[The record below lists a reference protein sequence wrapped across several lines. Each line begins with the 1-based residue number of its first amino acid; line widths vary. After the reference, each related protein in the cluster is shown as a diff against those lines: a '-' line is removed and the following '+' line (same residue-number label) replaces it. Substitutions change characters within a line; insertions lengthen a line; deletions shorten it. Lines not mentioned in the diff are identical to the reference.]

1 MKHFKHMQA
10 ASAKEAAKN
19 AEAGTAAFIAGG
31 TDLLGTLKDESLPT
45 YPETVIDLKT
55 IPDMD
60 GIVEDGDAVRIGAL
74 ATLAA
79 VAESETVQA
88 NCAALAEACARAA
101 SPTIR
106 HRGTIGGNVCQ
117 MHRCWYFR
125 VPDDRF
131 HCLRKGGDFCPARI
145 GDNRYHSIF
154 GDQDGCYAVSSH
166 DTAPALVALGATVL
180 SEGSPAAGLAL
191 VSLLSLF
198 VLALNPIVG
207 ERLDRRAR
215 RRGAG
220 GRAQGAAR
228 EGEAGK
234 SLGAGPAG
242 MGPDPQAMA
251 AAEAAGRKARAALMQ
266 VFAEQHDMTARE
278 ADVLTLLCQGRTRTY
293 IAAELGIS
301 PNTVKGYIHN
311 VYRKANAADKQD
323 LIDRV
328 DLFIERS

>member
-79 VAESETVQA
+79 VAENETVQA

-131 HCLRKGGDFCPARI
+131 HCRRKGGATCPARI

-154 GDQDGCYAVSSH
+154 GDDNGCFAVSSH
-166 DTAPALVALGATVL
+166 DTAPALVALGATVVTTKREVPAEEFFGAHGHRSNVL
-180 SEGSPAAGLAL
+180 EDGEVVKEFRVPKAEKSAFQKFALRKSIDFPVVNCAVAATGGETRVVLGGVHPAPWRSKEAEEAVAAGVTAD
-191 VSLLSLF
+191 S
-198 VLALNPIVG
+198 
-207 ERLDRRAR
+207 
-215 RRGAG
+215 
-220 GRAQGAAR
+220 AAKA
-228 EGEAGK
+228 GEAAVSVAKPLGK
-234 SLGAGPAG
+234 NAYKVDIARTLVKRTL
-242 MGPDPQAMA
+242 
-251 AAEAAGRKARAALMQ
+251 EA
-266 VFAEQHDMTARE
+266 
-278 ADVLTLLCQGRTRTY
+278 
-293 IAAELGIS
+293 IA
-301 PNTVKGYIHN
+301 
-311 VYRKANAADKQD
+311 
-323 LIDRV
+323 
-328 DLFIERS
+328 

>member
-166 DTAPALVALGATVL
+166 DTAPALVALGATVVTTKR
-180 SEGSPAAGLAL
+180 EVPAEEFFKANGVRSNVLEDGEVVTEFKVPKAEKSAFQKFAL
-191 VSLLSLF
+191 
-198 VLALNPIVG
+198 
-207 ERLDRRAR
+207 R
-215 RRGAG
+215 
-220 GRAQGAAR
+220 
-228 EGEAGK
+228 K
-234 SLGAGPAG
+234 SIDFPLVNC
-242 MGPDPQAMA
+242 A
-251 AAEAAGRKARAALMQ
+251 AAQADPTGTCAWRWAACTPLPCARPKPRPPSRAA
-266 VFAEQHDMTARE
+266 
-278 ADVLTLLCQGRTRTY
+278 
-293 IAAELGIS
+293 
-301 PNTVKGYIHN
+301 
-311 VYRKANAADKQD
+311 
-323 LIDRV
+323 
-328 DLFIERS
+328 